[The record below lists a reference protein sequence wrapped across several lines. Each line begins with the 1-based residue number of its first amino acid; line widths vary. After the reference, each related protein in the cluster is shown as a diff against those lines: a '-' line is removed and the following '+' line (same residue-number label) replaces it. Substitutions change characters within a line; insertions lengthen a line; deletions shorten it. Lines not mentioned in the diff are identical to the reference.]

1 MSTIKLGVS
10 ACLLGQP
17 VRYDGQ
23 HKLDPFLRDTLGA
36 YVEYVPVCPEFEA
49 GFGVPREAMRLEGDP
64 ASPRLV
70 TVQTR
75 VDHTDRMNAWARKR
89 VQELE
94 AEGLCGYIFKSKSP
108 SSGMERVKVY
118 NDKGVAVKAGVG
130 LFAAAFMAH
139 FPLLPVE
146 EEGRL
151 QDPELRENF
160 IERIFALQRWRDM
173 LASGRTMRNLIA
185 FHAAHKYLLLSH
197 GDALYREM
205 GRLVAGGGTLPP
217 GERFPQYE
225 ALLLRALALK
235 ATRCKHV
242 NVLQHILGYFKK
254 QLDADEKQEMLE
266 IIDQYA
272 QGLVPRIVPLT
283 LLNHYV
289 RKYQEPYLAT
299 QVYLRPHPIELQLLN
314 HG

>member
-36 YVEYVPVCPEFEA
+36 YVEYVPVCPECEA

-225 ALLLRALALK
+225 TLLLRALALK

>member
-197 GDALYREM
+197 GDARYREM

-225 ALLLRALALK
+225 TLLLRALALK

-254 QLDADEKQEMLE
+254 QLDANEKQEMLE